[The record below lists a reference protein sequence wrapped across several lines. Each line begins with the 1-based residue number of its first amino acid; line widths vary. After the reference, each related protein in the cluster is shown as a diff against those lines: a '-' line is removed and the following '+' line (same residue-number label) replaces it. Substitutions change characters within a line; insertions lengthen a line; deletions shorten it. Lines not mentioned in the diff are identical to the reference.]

1 MLKIHIFTEF
11 KLMLVKKVRN
21 TYLLLKVKLHIMNV
35 LNKHF
40 VVLSRMKVIIIHL
53 QITNHAL
60 LHVVKIVMKS
70 HMFGK

>member
-1 MLKIHIFTEF
+1 MKIHIFTEF

-40 VVLSRMKVIIIHL
+40 VVFSKLKVIIIHL
-53 QITNHAL
+53 QITNPVL
-60 LHVVKIVMKS
+60 FHVVKIALES